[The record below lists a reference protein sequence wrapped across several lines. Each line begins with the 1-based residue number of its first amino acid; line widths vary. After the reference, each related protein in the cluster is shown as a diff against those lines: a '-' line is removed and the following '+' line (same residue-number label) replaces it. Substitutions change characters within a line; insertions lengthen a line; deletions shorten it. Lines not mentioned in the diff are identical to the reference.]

1 MEAAHL
7 VKVVPTP
14 NNGSTELV
22 SIKKEKVFQLSV
34 QLFSYSKHDVRDID
48 CNTFFNLHE
57 INYTLLETMG
67 VAG

>member
-48 CNTFFNLHE
+48 CNIIKSIL
-57 INYTLLETMG
+57 
-67 VAG
+67 

>member
-22 SIKKEKVFQLSV
+22 SVKKEKVFHYFNWMYMYNYFHTRDLC
-34 QLFSYSKHDVRDID
+34 KHDVR
-48 CNTFFNLHE
+48 
-57 INYTLLETMG
+57 Y
-67 VAG
+67 